1 VPDELQKII
10 KTYMKYKKFP
20 ESKYLLHTRDKPEIK
35 ASDMNGL
42 LKKAFGMNVGVSVF
56 RNVFASDKYSSIVN
70 DLAQDSKAMGTSVD
84 VLLNTYIKKE

>member
-1 VPDELQKII
+1 L
-10 KTYMKYKKFP
+10 
-20 ESKYLLHTRDKPEIK
+20 
-35 ASDMNGL
+35 
-42 LKKAFGMNVGVSVF
+42 